1 MEFDREL
8 IIRAQTGDRSAYET
22 IVNQFAPMVFRLISR
37 FFRAREDVEDLAQD
51 VFLKLFSRIDQV
63 RPEDNFPGWL
73 ARVTVNTCYD
83 ELRKKRRRKVA
94 LETYGPMIVTET
106 PAMTSEPDKLGKMRL
121 ALDELDPKFKVPLI
135 LKEVEEMSVEEIART
150 MGITQTN
157 VKVRLFRARKKLA
170 SMLGKAEGNK
180 I

>member
-8 IIRAQTGDRSAYET
+8 IIRAQNGDRSAYET
-22 IVNQFAPMVFRLISR
+22 IVNQFAPMVFRLIGR
-37 FFRAREDVEDLAQD
+37 FFRTREDVEDLAQD
-51 VFLKLFSRIDQV
+51 VFLKLFARIDQIK
-63 RPEDNFPGWL
+63 PDENFPGWL

-83 ELRKKRRRKVA
+83 ELRKKRRRRIA
-94 LETYGPMIVTET
+94 LETYGPLIPTET
-106 PAMTSEPDKLGKMRL
+106 PGVAPDPDKFGKMRV
-121 ALDELDPKFKVPLI
+121 ALETLDAKFKVPLI

-157 VKVRLFRARKKLA
+157 VKVRLFRARKKL
-170 SMLGKAEGNK
+170 SEMLSSAEGNR

>member
-8 IIRAQTGDRSAYET
+8 IVRAQARDRSACEA

-37 FFRAREDVEDLAQD
+37 FFRTREDVEDLAQE
-51 VFLKLFSRIDQV
+51 VFLKLFARIDQV
-63 RPEDNFPGWL
+63 RPNDNFSGWL

-83 ELRKKRRRKVA
+83 ELRKSRRRKIAMEKYVPEVLA
-94 LETYGPMIVTET
+94 ASATHT
-106 PAMTSEPDKLGKMRL
+106 PDPDMFGKARL
-121 ALDELDPKFKVPLI
+121 AVQNLDPKLRIPLI

-150 MGITQTN
+150 MGLTQTN

-170 SMLGKAEGNK
+170 SMLGEAEGS
-180 I
+180 

>member
-8 IIRAQTGDRSAYET
+8 IIRAQNGDRAAYET

-37 FFRAREDVEDLAQD
+37 FFRMREDVEDLAQD
-51 VFLKLFSRIDQV
+51 VFLKLFARMDQIK
-63 RPEDNFPGWL
+63 PGENFPGWL

-94 LETYGPMIVTET
+94 LETYGPLIETVTPGIVPEPEKFGKIRVALET
-106 PAMTSEPDKLGKMRL
+106 
-121 ALDELDPKFKVPLI
+121 LDPKFKVPLI

-157 VKVRLFRARKKLA
+157 VKVRLFRARKKL
-170 SMLGKAEGNK
+170 SEILGAEGNR